1 MATMNVSLPDKMK
14 QWVEDQVQTGR
25 YGNASDY
32 VRDLVRRDQERAD
45 AREKLQQMVD
55 QALASGINQKTP
67 EELLEQVMSRAVAA
81 VEARKSA

>member
-32 VRDLVRRDQERAD
+32 VRDLVRRDQERAAKKAEFERLVQEGID
-45 AREKLQQMVD
+45 
-55 QALASGINQKTP
+55 SGISPLTP
-67 EELLEQVMSRAVAA
+67 EEIFDRVRRKAGIDKPDAA
-81 VEARKSA
+81 